1 MMAEFDITK
10 ERKGSFLNNL
20 NLISPGDKIIY
31 HQGSYCA
38 GSHRE
43 DAMMASNK
51 GFAALIQKRLG
62 KANFMYIAIRTKKKI
77 NYDAMA

>member
-1 MMAEFDITK
+1 MAEFDITK

-31 HQGSYCA
+31 HQGSFCA

-43 DAMMASNK
+43 DAMKASNK

-62 KANFMYIAIRTKKKI
+62 KANFMYIAIRTKKKMKHG
-77 NYDAMA
+77 AMA